1 METNIRSMKKLIII
15 LLFTIGLNAQVKTS
29 DFIQKTSITGT
40 VEIDGHE
47 SKAFLILETTLEGV
61 RIYDRD
67 TNKEYQLRKCSKE
80 KCYIIHLVIKN
91 ENILRLGNSYL
102 ISN

>member
-1 METNIRSMKKLIII
+1 MKKLIII
-15 LLFTIGLNAQVKTS
+15 LLFTIGLNAQVTNP

-47 SKAFLILETTLEGV
+47 SKAFLILETTLKGI
-61 RIYDRD
+61 RIYNRD
-67 TNKEYQLRKCSKE
+67 TNKEYQLRKCNKE
-80 KCYIIHLVIKN
+80 KCDIIHLVIKN